1 MAESAQSRADDSARS
16 RAARSTT
23 ARSKVL
29 TSYDP
34 RTGEV
39 VGEYASMGA
48 GELTRTVR
56 SARSAEQWWAAL
68 GFDARKRWLLD
79 WKRAIARGTRDLV
92 ELVSSETGKPR
103 IDAAIEVTL
112 AVENLDWV
120 ARHAERL
127 LSRTTRLADRFR
139 RDPAGSIAH
148 LPLGVVGVLGPWNNP
163 VLTPMN
169 SIAGAM
175 ASGNAVVFK
184 PSELTPGVGA
194 WLADS
199 WNHLAP
205 NQPVLQVVTGDGGT
219 AAALCRAHLDKL
231 SYAGSSVGAREIAG
245 LCAQSG
251 TPLVVEQGGRGTMV
265 VQVDARLDSAA
276 AAAVY
281 GAMANSGQHPAG
293 VRCVYVADSV
303 YEPFLE
309 LVADQARR
317 LRPGADRQASY
328 GPMALDTQ
336 IDVVRRQLR
345 DAVSRGGRL
354 VVGSP
359 ESIREPYIEPI
370 VLTDVPEVS
379 TAITG
384 DGVGPLLVVNRVA
397 TMEEAAERVNAAEKP
412 LPVSVFTRDVRSVPE
427 FAGQLRTELV
437 TVNAAPVY
445 GVTGPGRIRDPQSL
459 REFSRTQTVTERRGG
474 DQITLGTFDRH
485 PRRLRVARALFRLRH
500 RV

>member
-1 MAESAQSRADDSARS
+1 MAESAQPATGRAEAGRS
-16 RAARSTT
+16 KNTGAG
-23 ARSKVL
+23 RSKVL

-56 SARSAEQWWAAL
+56 SAHSAEHWWAAL

-92 ELVSSETGKPR
+92 ELISSETGKPR
-103 IDAAIEVTL
+103 LDAAIEVTL
-112 AVENLDWV
+112 AVEHLDWV
-120 ARHAERL
+120 ARHAG
-127 LSRTTRLADRFR
+127 RTLGRTNRFSASLR
-139 RDPAGSIAH
+139 RDPTGTIGH
-148 LPLGVVGVLGPWNNP
+148 LPLGVVGVLGPWHNP

-194 WLADS
+194 WLADT

-205 NQPVLQVVTGDGGT
+205 NQPVLQVVTGDSAT

-231 SYAGSSVGAREIAG
+231 AYAGSNAGAREVAA
-245 LCAQSG
+245 LAAQSS
-251 TPLVVEQGGRGTMV
+251 TPLVVEQGGRGAMV
-265 VQVDARLDSAA
+265 VQVDAKLDAAA

-281 GAMANSGQHPAG
+281 GAMANAGQQPAG

-309 LVADQARR
+309 LVADQAKR
-317 LRPGADRQASY
+317 LRPGADRRASY
-328 GPMALDTQ
+328 GPMILESQ
-336 IDVVRRQLR
+336 IEVVRRQVR
-345 DAVSRGGRL
+345 DAVTRGARL
-354 VVGSP
+354 VVGGLD
-359 ESIREPYIEPI
+359 SIREPYIEPI
-370 VLTDVPEVS
+370 VLTEVPEVS
-379 TAITG
+379 SAVTG
-384 DGVGPLLVVNRVA
+384 DPVGPVLVVNRVA
-397 TMEEAAERVNAAEKP
+397 TMDEAAERVNAAENP
-412 LPVSVFTRDVRSVPE
+412 RTVAVFTRDVRSVPE
-427 FAGQLRTELV
+427 FAAQLRSELI
-437 TVNAAPVY
+437 TVNSAPVY
-445 GVTGPGRIRDPQSL
+445 GVHGPGRIRDPRVL
-459 REFSRTQTVTERRGG
+459 REFARPQTITEKHPP
-474 DQITLGTFDRH
+474 DQITSGTFEKH
-485 PRRLRVARALFRLRH
+485 PRRLRVARALFRMRH

>member
-1 MAESAQSRADDSARS
+1 MAESAQPAAGRAGAR
-16 RAARSTT
+16 RST
-23 ARSKVL
+23 VL

-39 VGEYASMGA
+39 VGEYAGMGA

-79 WKRAIARGTRDLV
+79 WKRSLARGTRDLV
-92 ELVSSETGKPR
+92 ELISRETGKPR

-112 AVENLDWV
+112 AVEHLDWV
-120 ARHAERL
+120 ARHAERTL
-127 LSRTTRLADRFR
+127 GRTTRLGATLR
-139 RDPAGSIAH
+139 REPTGTIGY
-148 LPLGVVGVLGPWNNP
+148 LPLGVVGVLGPWHNP

-169 SIAGAM
+169 SIASAM

-194 WLADS
+194 WLADT

-205 NQPVLQVVTGDGGT
+205 NQPVLQVVTGDSGT
-219 AAALCRAHLDKL
+219 AAALCRAPVDKL
-231 SYAGSSVGAREIAG
+231 AYAGSGAGAREVAA
-245 LCAQSG
+245 LAAEAS
-251 TPLVVEQGGRGTMV
+251 TPLVIEPGGRGSMV
-265 VQVDARLDSAA
+265 VQVDAKLDSAA

-281 GAMANSGQHPAG
+281 GAMANSGQQPTG
-293 VRCVYVADSV
+293 VQCVYVADSV

-317 LRPGADRQASY
+317 LRPGADRRASY
-328 GPMALDTQ
+328 GPMIVDAQ
-336 IDVVRRQLR
+336 IDVVRRQVR
-345 DAVSRGGRL
+345 DAVTRGARL
-354 VVGSP
+354 VVGSL

-370 VLTDVPEVS
+370 VLTEVPENSAAV
-379 TAITG
+379 TG
-384 DGVGPLLVVNRVA
+384 EAVGPVLVVNRVA
-397 TMEEAAERVNAAEKP
+397 TMDEAADRVNADRKP
-412 LPVSVFTRDVRSVPE
+412 RTVSVFTRDVRSVPE
-427 FAGQLRTELV
+427 FAARLRSELI

-445 GVTGPGRIRDPQSL
+445 GVNGPGRIRDPRTL
-459 REFSRTQTVTERRGG
+459 REFTRPQTITEKHPP
-474 DQITLGTFDRH
+474 DQITSGTFEKH
-485 PRRLRVARALFRLRH
+485 PRRLRVARALFRMRH